1 MKKLYLLLVASVLLC
16 GTTMAQLSNG
26 QFALKANKSN
36 SAVKALKQNAQKTD
50 PIWSCDFEG
59 ETMWSFGND
68 TAVGTESW
76 AIATPT
82 TYPEEWGNPSEGWY
96 ILPLA
101 TSQQSYGT
109 STPDHWAYVDYITAA
124 LNGQQSMAE
133 KAYIEFSDINLSGC
147 AVPQLSFASSMRKVN
162 ITQFFVR
169 VSVDGGATWTDHELF
184 ADMPNNAD
192 LNVGLTSETLLIP
205 EAGNHSEV
213 KIRFQCQFAKDDPR
227 YPNGYGWNIDD
238 LAITSAAGS
247 DISIVYGRMGMFG
260 FLDYKDAEYLA
271 SIWTDGDVSAA
282 AAENGM
288 TNDEYRRER
297 AYQYYDPYAQSPRQ
311 QWVTSSGFGTFHVEI
326 KNDGA
331 DAVVPVL
338 NVVVTSPSGA
348 EVYNQTVTGRSIA
361 STVRDTL
368 DLATIDEDVMENSTV
383 FYFNVQ
389 SETEIEL
396 GRYTVT
402 YSVSIQG
409 GAEDPTP
416 DNNTVEQYFYI
427 TDNNFSKS
435 YYEPTTSSCIN
446 CWGISTSG
454 EDEFG
459 TEFEYTYS
467 PDDNMSVDVYI
478 NERTTVGTSIQL
490 KLYEYDSESRNNVLK
505 RTSDPYEIT
514 DADLNTWVNLTFTNQ
529 YPFSFEDGETYRMVY
544 VMVQPIWDNDDD
556 NIYLGA
562 SNVLTNNG
570 HNSYERFYQRQN
582 SQTGEPYWY
591 YGFDDLAIAFHAGEG
606 VEVAAAQNVVEGIE
620 MYPNPSNGIVNF
632 TNVENA
638 TIEVY
643 NMMGQVVASESN
655 VSENASIDLSG
666 VANGNYI
673 VRIVKDGAIATSKL
687 NIVK

>member
-1 MKKLYLLLVASVLLC
+1 
-16 GTTMAQLSNG
+16 
-26 QFALKANKSN
+26 
-36 SAVKALKQNAQKTD
+36 
-50 PIWSCDFEG
+50 
-59 ETMWSFGND
+59 MWAFGND

-82 TYPEEWGNPSEGWY
+82 TYPSEWGNPNDGWY

-109 STPDHWAYVDYITAA
+109 STPDHWAYVDYITPAI
-124 LNGQQSMAE
+124 NGQQSMAE

-147 AVPQLSFASSMRKVN
+147 AVPQLSFVSSMRKIN
-162 ITQFFVR
+162 LTQFFVR

-184 ADMPNNAD
+184 ADVQSNAD
-192 LNVGLTSETLLIP
+192 LSVGLTSETLLIP

-213 KIRFQCQFAKDDPR
+213 KIRFQCQYAKTNAQ

-260 FLDYKDAEYLA
+260 YLDYKDVDYLA
-271 SIWTDGDVSAA
+271 EIWPDGDVASAA
-282 AAENGM
+282 AEQGM
-288 TNDEYRRER
+288 TNDEFRRER

-311 QWVTSSGFGTFHVEI
+311 QWVTNSGFGTFHVEV

-338 NVVVTSPSGA
+338 NVVVTSPSGT
-348 EVYNQTVTGRSIA
+348 EVYNQSVTGHSIA
-361 STVRDTL
+361 STLRDTL
-368 DLATIDEDVMENSTV
+368 DLATIDDENMENSTV
-383 FYFNVQ
+383 FYFNVA
-389 SETEIEL
+389 SENEIEI
-396 GRYTVT
+396 GRYTIT
-402 YSVSIQG
+402 YTVSIQG

-416 DNNTVEQYFYI
+416 DNNTLEQYFEI

-459 TEFEYTYS
+459 TEFEYLYS

-478 NERTTVGTSIQL
+478 NERTTVGTSICV
-490 KLYEYDSESRNNVLK
+490 KLYEYVRDGNSGSNVLR
-505 RTSDPYEIT
+505 RTSDYYDIT
-514 DADLNTWVNLTFTNQ
+514 EDDLNTWVNLTFTNQ
-529 YPFSFEDGETYRMVY
+529 YPFSFGEGETYRIVY
-544 VMVQPIWDNDDD
+544 VMVSGSWDNDDD

-570 HNSYERFYQRQN
+570 HNSYERFNYYQN
-582 SQTGEPYWY
+582 SSTGEPTWY
-591 YGFDDLAIAFHAGEG
+591 YGFDDIAVTFHAGEG
-606 VEVAAAQNVVEGIE
+606 VSEGVVNVEENIAGEISI
-620 MYPNPSNGIVNF
+620 YPNPSNGIVNF

-638 TIEVY
+638 TIEVF